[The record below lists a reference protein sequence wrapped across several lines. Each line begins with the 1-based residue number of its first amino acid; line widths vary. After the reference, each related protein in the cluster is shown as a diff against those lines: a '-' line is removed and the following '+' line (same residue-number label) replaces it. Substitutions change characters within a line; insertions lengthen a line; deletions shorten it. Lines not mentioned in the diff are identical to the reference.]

1 MYIELWRLG
10 FLLFSS
16 ASRNYLTLQSPVTVK
31 HGCVSTHR
39 NIFSRNH
46 TSTLF
51 FLSFFDLKTFFLF
64 YPKRFQLKNNIYF
77 SFRKT
82 IDFSMFDL
90 IGVGIG
96 GSGGGVYSK
105 VYYSVVGGLNL
116 K

>member
-1 MYIELWRLG
+1 MVVCLPIETSFQETIHLS
-10 FLLFSS
+10 FS
-16 ASRNYLTLQSPVTVK
+16 
-31 HGCVSTHR
+31 
-39 NIFSRNH
+39 
-46 TSTLF
+46 

-77 SFRKT
+77 FFRKT